1 MYSFNVSES
10 LDPSKFTLDQFIIVV
25 LSCSTEDDPQ
35 IRVIVN
41 DGVVP
46 LDNLE
51 GCPENPHGMCS
62 IHAFVDAQ
70 RENIRSTDWDFV
82 CNADWSIPD
91 GWETITG
98 YPPV

>member
-1 MYSFNVSES
+1 
-10 LDPSKFTLDQFIIVV
+10 
-25 LSCSTEDDPQ
+25 
-35 IRVIVN
+35 
-41 DGVVP
+41 
-46 LDNLE
+46 
-51 GCPENPHGMCS
+51 MCS

-82 CNADWSIPD
+82 CNANWSIPD